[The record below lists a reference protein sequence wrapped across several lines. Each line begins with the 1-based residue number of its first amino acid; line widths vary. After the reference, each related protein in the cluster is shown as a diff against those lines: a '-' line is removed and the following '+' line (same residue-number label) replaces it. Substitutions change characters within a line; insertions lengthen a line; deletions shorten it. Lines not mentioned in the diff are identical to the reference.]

1 MSAERYVLSLG
12 GGVNS
17 VALMI
22 LLVQDRRPFDEAVFA
37 DTGVEVPET
46 YAYLKIA
53 REYLERNGVP
63 LTILKKTGR
72 TGDLYKTSWRRRVFP
87 SAIWRWSTRDFKVNP
102 IHRHY
107 RSFGVHVNQYMGI
120 AYDEIERMKHSRA
133 DFVTN
138 FYPLVE
144 QKITREGCA
153 EVIRAAGLPVP
164 VKSGCYFC
172 PFNSF
177 GRWRWLHE
185 EHPDLYAKAVALEEH
200 SKHFPSQRLTDQVF
214 RERAQVTLRQ
224 LGTMFEDADALER
237 MPLSDLEV
245 PCGAECMT

>member
-1 MSAERYVLSLG
+1 MSGRHVLSLG

-22 LLVQDRRPFDEAVFA
+22 LLVRDGKPFDEAVFA

-46 YAYLKIA
+46 YSYLKVA
-53 REYLERNGVP
+53 REYLERHCVP
-63 LTILKKTGR
+63 LTVLKKNGR
-72 TGDLYKTSWRRRVFP
+72 TGSLYETSWRRRVFP

-107 RSFGVHVNQYMGI
+107 RSFGVHINQYMGI
-120 AYDEIERMKHSRA
+120 AYDEIERMKHSRV

-138 FYPLVE
+138 FYPLVD
-144 QKITREGCA
+144 QKITREGCE
-153 EVIRAAGLPVP
+153 EVIRDAGLPVP

-177 GRWRWLHE
+177 ERWRWLHD
-185 EHPDLYAKAVALEEH
+185 EHPELYAKAVALEEH
-200 SKHFPSQRLTDQVF
+200 SKHYPAQRLTDQVF

-224 LGTMFEDADALER
+224 LGEMFDDSESTER
-237 MPLSDLEV
+237 MPLADLEV